1 MNWFEEILESGFGS
15 SELDSIKADER
26 EKLPNI
32 TAEIE
37 QRKQELI
44 AAGDTTFTEEDQLFY
59 DEGASD
65 LFFGNAGRDRDK
77 ILDAVAR
84 YQLQRGKKEKD

>member
-15 SELDSIKADER
+15 SELDSLKAEER
-26 EKLPNI
+26 EKVPNL

-37 QRKQELI
+37 QRKEELL
-44 AAGDTTFTEEDQLFY
+44 AAGDTTFTDEDQLFY
-59 DEGASD
+59 DEGASN
-65 LFFGNAGRDRDK
+65 LFFGNAGRDRDR

-84 YQLQRGKKEKD
+84 YQLQRAEKEKD

>member
-84 YQLQRGKKEKD
+84 YQLQRGEKEKD

>member
-15 SELDSIKADER
+15 SELDSLKAEER
-26 EKLPNI
+26 EKVPNL

-37 QRKQELI
+37 QRKEELL
-44 AAGDTTFTEEDQLFY
+44 AAGDTTFTDEDQLFY
-59 DEGASD
+59 DEGAHN

-84 YQLQRGKKEKD
+84 YQLQRGEKEKE